1 MEQEKILMGQKQLQR
16 WHLMKMVEVGKITLK
31 EAAERIGVSYRQAKR
46 IGRAIRERG
55 MKGLIHGNRGRPSNH
70 RIKEPLRAKVLA
82 LSKEVYWDFNDTH
95 FTEKLREC
103 EGIDLNRETVRK
115 LRREVGVAPK
125 RRRRAPKHRKRRER
139 MAQEGWMVLWDG
151 SPHHW
156 FGPDL
161 PPCCLMAAID
171 DGTGKLLAAHFF
183 PFEGT
188 SGYLWLLK
196 EIVKKDGIPM
206 IIYQDRHGA
215 LHRNDNHWSLEEQL
229 AGRQEPTQVG
239 LALEAL
245 GIQPISAL
253 SPQAKGRVE
262 RLFATLQDRLGA
274 ELRLKGIVT
283 MEEAN
288 RFLQS
293 TFLKDFNRRFAV
305 RARESKKA
313 WREVPKDLDL
323 DRIISFRY
331 TATVGNDNTVRLGGL
346 ILDIPPGP
354 QRKSYAKAKVEVR
367 QLLNGSW
374 RIYAKGQLIAK
385 HPPTSLKEPVRALP
399 RNKHHAKGVKDYNWV
414 YLASAPSRERDLTPY
429 SSNIVDC
436 SATW

>member
-1 MEQEKILMGQKQLQR
+1 MGQRELKRL
-16 WHLMKMVEVGKITLK
+16 HLMEMVKVGKVTLR
-31 EAAERIGVSYRQAKR
+31 EAGERIGVSYRQAKR
-46 IGRAIRERG
+46 IGQAIRERG
-55 MKGLIHGNRGRPSNH
+55 IKGLVHGNRGRPSNH
-70 RIKEPLRAKVLA
+70 RLKESLRERVLK
-82 LSKEVYWDFNDTH
+82 LSEEVYWDFNDTH

-115 LRREVGVAPK
+115 LRWEAGMAPK
-125 RRRRAPKHRKRRER
+125 RRRRGPKHRKRRER
-139 MAQEGWMVLWDG
+139 KAQEGWMVLWDG
-151 SPHHW
+151 SPHPW
-156 FGPDL
+156 FGPDH

-171 DGTGKLLAAHFF
+171 DATGKLLVARFF
-183 PFEGT
+183 AFEGS

-196 EIVKKDGIPM
+196 EMIKKYGVPM
-206 IIYQDRHGA
+206 VIYQDRHGA
-215 LHRNDNHWSLEEQL
+215 LHRNDSHWSLEEQL

-245 GIQPISAL
+245 GIQSISAL

-262 RLFATLQDRLGA
+262 KLFATLQDRLGA
-274 ELRLKGIVT
+274 ELRLKEIVM

-305 RARESKKA
+305 RPREPQKA
-313 WREVPKDLDL
+313 WREVPNHLDL

-331 TATVGNDNTVRLGGL
+331 TATVGNDNTARLGGL
-346 ILDIPPGP
+346 VLDIPPGP
-354 QRKSYAKAKVEVR
+354 QRKSYAKVKVEAR

-374 RIYAKGQLIAK
+374 RIYAQDQLIAK
-385 HPPTSLKEPVRALP
+385 HSPTFLKEPLRALP

-414 YLASAPSRERDLTPY
+414 YLASAPPREGDPY
-429 SSNIVDC
+429 PLLIEHR
-436 SATW
+436 